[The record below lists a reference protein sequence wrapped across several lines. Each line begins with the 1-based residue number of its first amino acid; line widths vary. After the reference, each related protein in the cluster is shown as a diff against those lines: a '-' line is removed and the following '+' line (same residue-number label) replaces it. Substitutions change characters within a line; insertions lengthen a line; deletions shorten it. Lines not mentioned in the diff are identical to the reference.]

1 MEFTMQC
8 GGLPVGSYR
17 AEFIGA
23 EPYRENVDKYGEA
36 VSLKWRVLDGEH
48 AGSETTRICSMKL
61 TPKTA
66 LGKFAVA
73 IKGGAIETGER
84 FSFTSYVGVRG
95 SLLVE
100 ATDNGGSRV
109 SVFMR
114 DAQPAQ
120 AMPQAQPPVAQPQPA
135 AQPQQAAQQSIES
148 F

>member
-1 MEFTMQC
+1 MLEFTMQS

-23 EPYRENVDKYGEA
+23 EDYLENVGKFGEA
-36 VSLKWRVLDGEH
+36 VLLKWRVLEGEH
-48 AGSETTRICSMKL
+48 AGSDVTRICSKKL

-73 IKGGAIETGER
+73 IKGGAIQTGER
-84 FSFTSYVGVRG
+84 FSFASYIGVCG

-120 AMPQAQPPVAQPQPA
+120 ATPQAGVAQPQPV
-135 AQPQQAAQQSIES
+135 AQTSVETFS
-148 F
+148 

>member
-1 MEFTMQC
+1 MEFTMQS

-17 AEFIGA
+17 AEFIGV
-23 EPYRENVDKYGEA
+23 EPYRENIEKYGEGA
-36 VSLKWRVLDGEH
+36 SLKWRVLEGQH
-48 AGSETTRICSMKL
+48 AGSEVTRICSMKL

-73 IKGGAIETGER
+73 IKGGAIQTGER
-84 FSFTSYVGVRG
+84 FTFTSYIGVQG

-109 SVFMR
+109 SVFLR
-114 DAQPAQ
+114 DAQAQ
-120 AMPQAQPPVAQPQPA
+120 SVATPQPQAQPTQPA
-135 AQPQQAAQQSIES
+135 AQAQPTQQSVET

>member
-1 MEFTMQC
+1 MEFTMQS

-17 AEFIGA
+17 AEFIAA
-23 EPYRENVDKYGEA
+23 EDYLENVEKYGEA
-36 VSLKWRVLDGEH
+36 VSLQWRVLEGECG
-48 AGSETTRICSMKL
+48 GSEVTRICSKKL

-73 IKGGAIETGER
+73 IKGSAIATGER
-84 FSFTSYVGVRG
+84 FSFASYVGVRG

-100 ATDNGGSRV
+100 ATDNGGSWV

-114 DAQPAQ
+114 DAQAQPA
-120 AMPQAQPPVAQPQPA
+120 AVPQAQPMPEPTQPVAQ
-135 AQPQQAAQQSIES
+135 QSAET